1 MLVRYIAFA
10 AVALILAACGKKDE
24 QTITLRDPKTG
35 ESVDIGVNSAEK
47 GQMTF
52 KSKDGSVVVNA
63 GEGATLPAGFIGYP
77 GAKIVTSMLGNS
89 KNDGAGGLIS
99 MTTKDAPATVLA
111 YYKKALAARGMAV
124 KMETTLPN
132 GGMIIAG
139 GDNESDKG
147 AMVTANSEKPGETV
161 VSVVMNSK

>member
-1 MLVRYIAFA
+1 MTVRYIIF
-10 AVALILAACGKKDE
+10 AVAVMTLAACGKKEE
-24 QTITLRDPKTG
+24 QTITVRDPKKG
-35 ESVDIGVNSAEK
+35 ESVDVGVGSTEK

-52 KSKDGSVVVNA
+52 KSKDGSVVVNS
-63 GEGATLPAGFIGYP
+63 GENATLPAGFIGYP
-77 GAKIVTSMLGNS
+77 GAKIVTSMMGNS
-89 KNDGAGGLIS
+89 KADGAGGMIS

-111 YYKKALAARGMAV
+111 YYKKELAAKGMAV
-124 KMETTLPN
+124 KMETTMPN

-161 VSVVMNSK
+161 VSVVMNIK